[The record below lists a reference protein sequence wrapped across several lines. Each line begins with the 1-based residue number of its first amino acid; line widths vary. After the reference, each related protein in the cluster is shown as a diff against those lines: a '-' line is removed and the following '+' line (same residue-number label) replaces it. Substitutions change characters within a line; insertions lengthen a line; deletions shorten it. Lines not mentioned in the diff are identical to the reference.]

1 MRLYTCLKNNI
12 HKDKDFSIVPLRSE
26 DRYLIMEWRNE
37 QMYHLRQNAPLSKEL
52 QDKYFDNVVEKLF
65 DQINPSQ
72 ILFSFLE
79 NDFCIGYGGLVH
91 INWIDKNAEI
101 SFIMKTELEKERFTE
116 LWSVFLSLIE
126 TVAFKELKMHKLYVY
141 AFDLRPH
148 LYSTLSKNNYFLDA
162 ILREHC
168 LYGNSFID
176 VIIHS
181 KINKA

>member
-1 MRLYTCLKNNI
+1 MILYTCLKNNI

-52 QDKYFDNVVEKLF
+52 QDKYFDNVVEKHF
-65 DQINPSQ
+65 EQINPSQ

-141 AFDLRPH
+141 AFDIRPH
-148 LYSTLSKNNYFLDA
+148 LYSTLSKNNYFMDA
-162 ILREHC
+162 TLSEHC

-181 KINKA
+181 KINKV